1 MLCCVSQLPIDVN
14 SNPANFEEFSTLSE
28 PEQFRQVISSLDV
41 KSTMKAF
48 DAALEEKSDERNGE
62 NVNEDTRFHVIR
74 RVVQLLLNAASD
86 GHIDANTELGQTFEV
101 VGDYEEASQWY
112 EVAVDGGCL
121 RAKNFLAML
130 HFTGKGVPC
139 KLETAHEMFYDAA
152 RGGNSSAY
160 NNIGLCFER
169 GYGTDLDND
178 KAMELY
184 LKGALLGSPHSMYS
198 LGFVNVKQALSKDIS
213 ASSVVTHR
221 RKKNNGFEN
230 VRSTAEAVALV
241 RHVTTG
247 EGSDY
252 AASDDTG
259 TRERLMRSGVRWLR
273 RAAELSVAE
282 AGYQLGLLYEQGTGL
297 PRDSTAAYEQF
308 LWAAERGNQRAS
320 LHAARML
327 YDEARN
333 LEESSTVDDEQA
345 LEKCRDRYNAAAVLF
360 RYAAEYGIPE
370 AMNSL
375 GLMLEDGSAKIDG
388 RPDHAEAAKWYL
400 AAAGAGSIEAAGNLA
415 LLLAAKGEGF
425 DFPDS
430 GLVTTSGH
438 RFTSLELEAW
448 LDSLAQKATGNP
460 RAQWLRDAVAR
471 LSGRA
476 VHRQYTKRNSS
487 PERANH
493 NRSDHI
499 PRIMVTNATPTR
511 RKVLPE
517 EPLFNASPAFSK
529 RQEHLSHSMH
539 VGGSDKYAPMQ
550 RSSDIDNTR
559 IHREPIEVV
568 TQRPEVQQMNVREPV
583 STVYAKSRYPDDAE
597 YHKTGTE
604 LCKKDVPLESDRAA
618 QVSDPSANWGRRR
631 AQHQDDDMVSFRDED
646 E

>member
-1 MLCCVSQLPIDVN
+1 M
-14 SNPANFEEFSTLSE
+14 PAKPVCMQSS
-28 PEQFRQVISSLDV
+28 FRYD
-41 KSTMKAF
+41 
-48 DAALEEKSDERNGE
+48 
-62 NVNEDTRFHVIR
+62 
-74 RVVQLLLNAASD
+74 
-86 GHIDANTELGQTFEV
+86 
-101 VGDYEEASQWY
+101 
-112 EVAVDGGCL
+112 VAVDGGCL

-139 KLETAHEMFYDAA
+139 KLETANEMFFDAA

-169 GYGTDLDND
+169 GYGTDIDMH
-178 KAMELY
+178 KAMDLY
-184 LKGALLGSPHSMYS
+184 HKGALLGSPHSMYS
-198 LGFVNVKQALSKDIS
+198 LGFVNVKQALSRETD
-213 ASSVVTHR
+213 SSVVTR
-221 RKKNNGFEN
+221 RKKNQGFN
-230 VRSTAEAVALV
+230 DVRSTVEAVALV

-252 AASDDTG
+252 GVMDAYGSK
-259 TRERLMRSGVRWLR
+259 EKLMRCGVRWLR

-333 LEESSTVDDEQA
+333 LEESSTVNDKEA

-360 RYAAEYGIPE
+360 RYAAEFGIPE

-430 GLVTTSGH
+430 GLVTNSGH
-438 RFTSLELEAW
+438 RFTSVELEAW
-448 LDSLAQKATGNP
+448 LDNLAQKSTGNP
-460 RAQWLRDAVAR
+460 RAQWLRDAVSR
-471 LSGRA
+471 LSGRTTQ
-476 VHRQYTKRNSS
+476 RQYALRQSS
-487 PERANH
+487 PERGV
-493 NRSDHI
+493 RQSGDHI
-499 PRIMVTNATPTR
+499 PRIMATNASPNR
-511 RKVLPE
+511 RRVLPE
-517 EPLFNASPAFSK
+517 EPLFNTSPAFSK
-529 RQEHLSHSMH
+529 RQDHLLQPMR
-539 VGGSDKYAPMQ
+539 VGDVHKPTPLQ
-550 RSSDIDNTR
+550 RSADIDNVR
-559 IHREPIEVV
+559 SRRDREVV
-568 TQRPEVQQMNVREPV
+568 DVAKQRPVVQAIGLREPV
-583 STVYAKSRYPDDAE
+583 STVYAKSLYPDDNKNNESGVSAAPSQPG
-597 YHKTGTE
+597 KTHHV
-604 LCKKDVPLESDRAA
+604 KDAHFDSDRANH
-618 QVSDPSANWGRRR
+618 VSDPSSNWGKPRVMTEDHNDRSYY
-631 AQHQDDDMVSFRDED
+631 DDDDDE
-646 E
+646 